1 MLKLWFKIIAGI
13 GSIVLGV
20 VLFVKVLP
28 WVLGI
33 LAALGVV
40 FELFHLWIR
49 SRSDDWVP
57 PAAC

>member
-1 MLKLWFKIIAGI
+1 MLKLSFKIIAGI

-28 WVLGI
+28 WALGI

-49 SRSDDWVP
+49 SRNDDP
-57 PAAC
+57 PCRA